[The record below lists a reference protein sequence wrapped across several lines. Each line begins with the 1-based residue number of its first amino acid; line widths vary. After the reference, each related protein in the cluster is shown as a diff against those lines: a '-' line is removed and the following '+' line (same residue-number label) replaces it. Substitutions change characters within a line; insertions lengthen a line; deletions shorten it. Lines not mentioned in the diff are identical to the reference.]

1 MSDLYFQLRVMYHF
15 FVLTPFW
22 WYLWSITVQE
32 KKKEEGN
39 VHLPSQLLRQQK
51 KTNQLQKFL
60 MSFLLIWVS
69 LSGKKSALGLKCFPR
84 PKAGGSNQGL
94 RSNFFP
100 IQTYLNYHFKDAMTI
115 IQQFPPHQHTHH
127 LLSLNFCDRVW
138 WDGTWWR
145 VALMRNISVKQ
156 RYPGSVSTAS
166 LHICHLLFFCI
177 LVWCGVAWVSS
188 SLNQE

>member
-1 MSDLYFQLRVMYHF
+1 MSCITFLFLPHFDDICDLLLYRRR
-15 FVLTPFW
+15 
-22 WYLWSITVQE
+22 
-32 KKKEEGN
+32 KRKKEMYTYPLN
-39 VHLPSQLLRQQK
+39 YYASRK
-51 KTNQLQKFL
+51 KQTSCKN
-60 MSFLLIWVS
+60 IWWVFYWS
-69 LSGKKSALGLKCFPR
+69 GSVCLGKKSALGLKCFPR

-115 IQQFPPHQHTHH
+115 IQQFPPHQHTHP

-188 SLNQE
+188 SLDQE